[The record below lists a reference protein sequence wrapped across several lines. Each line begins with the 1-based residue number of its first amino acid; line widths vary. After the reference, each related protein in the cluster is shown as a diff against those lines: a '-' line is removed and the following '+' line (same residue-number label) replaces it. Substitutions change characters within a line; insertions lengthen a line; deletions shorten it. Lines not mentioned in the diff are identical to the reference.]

1 MKEKIKIALVG
12 NPNSGKS
19 SLFNAL
25 TGLNQKVGNF
35 PGVTVDKKTGLI
47 YIYGHKIELI
57 DLPGTYSI
65 YPRALDEEVTFEVL
79 CDPNNEAH
87 PDVVVIVADAT
98 NLRRNLLFIT
108 QVIDLKIPVV
118 LAINMIDVAA
128 KQGILINYARLEE
141 MLGVKVV
148 PISARLKTNL
158 PALKTAM
165 VSSFE
170 KIPEDTIN
178 FNQYAPEML
187 AEIRG
192 LVKTNSDYAAF
203 QLILNLEKYAGISEF
218 KKSLFQK
225 IRDEHEVAFNE
236 IRAKETLDRYSHISG
251 IMRETFQ
258 RTQEPKAT
266 SITKKIDKWVCHPI
280 YGYIIFLGMLTI
292 VFQAIFSLANYPMEL
307 IENVFNFMSNW
318 VKNTFPPGMF
328 TDLVANGIIA
338 GLSGVIIFLPQIVL
352 LFAFLTILEDT
363 GYMARVSFLMDKIMR
378 RFGMNGK
385 SIVPLISG
393 FACAVPSIMATRN
406 ISSWKE
412 RILTIMVVP
421 LMSCSA
427 RLPVYTLLISL
438 VIPTEKIW
446 GFISIQG
453 LILLGFYVLGFIA
466 AIGASFVMSKIIKER
481 NTSVFMLEMPSYHSP
496 RWQNIGLTL
505 VEKSK
510 AFVFEAGKVIIA
522 VSVILWALS
531 SFAPGNRMEE
541 IEAKYAQFESNDTIN
556 VAALIQKEQLE
567 ASYAGIIGRFIEP
580 SIEPLGFDWKIG
592 IALVTSFA
600 AREVFVGTMATIY
613 SVGND
618 ELDVSRL
625 TDRLKAEVNPK
636 TGEPLYNLATAFSLM
651 IFYAFAMQ
659 CMSTMAV
666 TLRETKSWKWTLIQ
680 TGYMTGLA
688 YVASWVVYNLLR

>member
-1 MKEKIKIALVG
+1 
-12 NPNSGKS
+12 
-19 SLFNAL
+19 
-25 TGLNQKVGNF
+25 
-35 PGVTVDKKTGLI
+35 
-47 YIYGHKIELI
+47 
-57 DLPGTYSI
+57 
-65 YPRALDEEVTFEVL
+65 
-79 CDPNNEAH
+79 
-87 PDVVVIVADAT
+87 
-98 NLRRNLLFIT
+98 
-108 QVIDLKIPVV
+108 
-118 LAINMIDVAA
+118 
-128 KQGILINYARLEE
+128 
-141 MLGVKVV
+141 
-148 PISARLKTNL
+148 
-158 PALKTAM
+158 
-165 VSSFE
+165 
-170 KIPEDTIN
+170 
-178 FNQYAPEML
+178 
-187 AEIRG
+187 
-192 LVKTNSDYAAF
+192 
-203 QLILNLEKYAGISEF
+203 
-218 KKSLFQK
+218 
-225 IRDEHEVAFNE
+225 
-236 IRAKETLDRYSHISG
+236 
-251 IMRETFQ
+251 
-258 RTQEPKAT
+258 
-266 SITKKIDKWVCHPI
+266 
-280 YGYIIFLGMLTI
+280 
-292 VFQAIFSLANYPMEL
+292 
-307 IENVFNFMSNW
+307 
-318 VKNTFPPGMF
+318 
-328 TDLVANGIIA
+328 
-338 GLSGVIIFLPQIVL
+338 
-352 LFAFLTILEDT
+352 
-363 GYMARVSFLMDKIMR
+363 MDKIMR

-522 VSVILWALS
+522 VSVILWALA

-541 IEAKYAQFESNDTIN
+541 IEAKYVGIESNDTLN
-556 VAALIQKEQLE
+556 VDALIQKEQLE

-666 TLRETKSWKWTLIQ
+666 TLRETKSWKWTLLQ